1 MRACLALVA
10 ACGSTPP
17 TTHEAPDPPSRRVVQ
32 GPLTPTPHVGYKDG
46 HYAFD
51 LLPAIAKHS
60 EVIVLAIEDEQGGR
74 DAQNLRLEVR
84 DRQDKLIQT
93 IPVETPDEGSA
104 QHDRSALPAAVQ
116 KRLDDANHELAKLH
130 GVHELEALHPLAV
143 EDAHDGEDKH
153 WATGDNLDVEWRE
166 HHLRVFRH
174 NIRKPLVDADGT
186 SWLAKPHDAGDAP
199 CENPAYL
206 RDAYHAAT
214 NNVVVVAIGYR
225 GNDRCWQPP
234 VTYHVITWY

>member
-1 MRACLALVA
+1 MRAYLVVVA
-10 ACGSTPP
+10 ACGSTPATQHE
-17 TTHEAPDPPSRRVVQ
+17 TTDSPSHRVV
-32 GPLTPTPHVGYKDG
+32 GPLTPAPHVGYQDG

-51 LLPAIAKHS
+51 LLPAIAKQS
-60 EVIVLAIEDEQGGR
+60 EVIVLPIEDRDGAR

-84 DRQDKLIQT
+84 DRQDKLVQT
-93 IPVETPDEGSA
+93 ILVETPDEGFA

-130 GVHELEALHPLAV
+130 GVHELEPLRPLAV

-174 NIRKPLVDADGT
+174 NVRKPLVDADGT
-186 SWLAKPHDAGDAP
+186 TWLAKPQDAGGAP
-199 CENPAYL
+199 CEHPAYL
-206 RDAYHAAT
+206 RDAFHAPT
-214 NNVVVVAIGYR
+214 NNVVVAAIGYR
-225 GNDRCWQPP
+225 GNDRCPEP
-234 VTYHVITWY
+234 SVTYHVVTWY